1 MKCYTQVARN
11 YASALVELFSIGG
24 INSQEKLLE
33 EIKLINDSLS
43 LEGSLKKIFENPGVP
58 KEEKKLLIKQIFDSK
73 INQLVLNLLF
83 LLIDKQRFYL
93 LQDIQNELS
102 RLINSLKGTVVAE
115 VYSIKE
121 LDNSSLEELKNVIEN
136 TITKDKKV
144 KIETK
149 VDTSLIGGI
158 KIKINNQLY
167 DGSIKGRIEGL
178 KRKILY

>member
-1 MKCYTQVARN
+1 MKYFTQVARN
-11 YASALVELFSIGG
+11 YASALMELFSTRG
-24 INSQEKLLE
+24 ISSQEKLLE
-33 EIKLINDSLS
+33 EIRLINESLS
-43 LEGSLKKIFENPGVP
+43 IEGHAKKIFENPGVP
-58 KEEKKLLIKQIFDSK
+58 KEEKKLLIKQLFNSK
-73 INQLVLNLLF
+73 IDQLTLNFLF

-93 LQDIQNELS
+93 LSDIQNELT

-121 LDNSSLEELKNVIEN
+121 LDSSSLEELKNVIEN
-136 TITKDKKV
+136 TITKNKKV

-167 DGSIKGRIEGL
+167 DGSIKGRLEGL